1 MASSF
6 PANKLNTGMIL
17 FARVLRRVNG
27 FIERIVMAIG
37 MAIIAFAVLAMTG
50 GAITR
55 YYTGMGYDWVMDLPP
70 IMMPWLVFLLCGV
83 LLRSGSHITVD
94 FLPRY
99 LKARGQLLLQLF
111 VHVVVLIA
119 TIVFL
124 IAGVEAVALF
134 RMLGQVMELEF
145 DLPMWY
151 VYLSFPVGFSILTSF
166 SFELCLEDMIK
177 LRACKNSCM
186 DEVL

>member
-1 MASSF
+1 
-6 PANKLNTGMIL
+6 MIL
-17 FARVLRRVNG
+17 FARVLRHVNG

-94 FLPRY
+94 VLSLFLN
-99 LKARGQLLLQLF
+99 ARGQLLL
-111 VHVVVLIA
+111 
-119 TIVFL
+119 
-124 IAGVEAVALF
+124 
-134 RMLGQVMELEF
+134 
-145 DLPMWY
+145 
-151 VYLSFPVGFSILTSF
+151 
-166 SFELCLEDMIK
+166 
-177 LRACKNSCM
+177 
-186 DEVL
+186 

>member
-1 MASSF
+1 
-6 PANKLNTGMIL
+6 
-17 FARVLRRVNG
+17 
-27 FIERIVMAIG
+27 MAIG

-111 VHVVVLIA
+111 VHVAVLIA

-166 SFELCLEDMIK
+166 AFELCLEDMIK
-177 LRACKNSCM
+177 LRACKNSCVG
-186 DEVL
+186 EVL

>member
-1 MASSF
+1 
-6 PANKLNTGMIL
+6 MIL
-17 FARVLRRVNG
+17 IARVIRRVNG

-37 MAIIAFAVLAMTG
+37 MAIIAFAVLTMTG

-83 LLRSGSHITVD
+83 LLRSGGHITVD

-99 LKARGQLLLQLF
+99 LTARGQLLLKLF
-111 VHVVVLIA
+111 VHATVLFA
-119 TIVFL
+119 TIIFL
-124 IAGVEAVALF
+124 IAGIEAVALF
-134 RMLGQVMELEF
+134 RMMGQVMELEF

-166 SFELCLEDMIK
+166 AFELCLEDLIE
-177 LRACKNSCM
+177 LRH
-186 DEVL
+186 DEQPSSGEAS

>member
-1 MASSF
+1 
-6 PANKLNTGMIL
+6 
-17 FARVLRRVNG
+17 
-27 FIERIVMAIG
+27 

-83 LLRSGSHITVD
+83 LLRSGST
-94 FLPRY
+94 
-99 LKARGQLLLQLF
+99 LQLISYP
-111 VHVVVLIA
+111 VSKSTGPVAVATVCACGCVVA

-145 DLPMWY
+145 DLPMW
-151 VYLSFPVGFSILTSF
+151 
-166 SFELCLEDMIK
+166 
-177 LRACKNSCM
+177 
-186 DEVL
+186 

>member
-1 MASSF
+1 MSSIVR
-6 PANKLNTGMIL
+6 MIRC
-17 FARVLRRVNG
+17 FNG
-27 FIERIVMAIG
+27 LIEKIVMAIG
-37 MAIIAFAVLAMTG
+37 MAIIAFAVLTMTG

-94 FLPRY
+94 FLPRF
-99 LKARGQLLLQLF
+99 LEPNGQLFLKLF
-111 VHVVVLIA
+111 VHLVVLTA
-119 TIVFL
+119 TIIFL
-124 IAGVEAVALF
+124 IAGIEAVVLF

-151 VYLSFPVGFSILTSF
+151 VYLSFPVGFVILVSF
-166 SFELCLEDMIK
+166 ALELCLEDVIAIRRIARPPAGES
-177 LRACKNSCM
+177 L
-186 DEVL
+186 

>member
-83 LLRSGSHITVD
+83 LRSSATVSG
-94 FLPRY
+94 
-99 LKARGQLLLQLF
+99 KM
-111 VHVVVLIA
+111 
-119 TIVFL
+119 
-124 IAGVEAVALF
+124 GV
-134 RMLGQVMELEF
+134 R
-145 DLPMWY
+145 
-151 VYLSFPVGFSILTSF
+151 
-166 SFELCLEDMIK
+166 
-177 LRACKNSCM
+177 
-186 DEVL
+186 